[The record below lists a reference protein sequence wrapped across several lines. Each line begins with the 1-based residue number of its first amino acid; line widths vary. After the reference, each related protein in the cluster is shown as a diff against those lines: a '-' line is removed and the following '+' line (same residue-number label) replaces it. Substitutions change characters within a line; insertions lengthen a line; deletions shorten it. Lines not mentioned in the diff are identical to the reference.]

1 MIRYNLQFFA
11 DDTDKTEEP
20 TAKKIEDSR
29 KEGQVAK
36 SKEVSAACSLLALF
50 LTLKYL
56 IGFVGKRL
64 LNLFPTFW
72 QEFGNLVNNELTTVK
87 IWQILL
93 QAIVYMLIT
102 CAPFFVIAF
111 IVAFFSQ
118 RLQIKWMVTTKP
130 LKPKLSKLNPI
141 NGFKRIFSKE
151 SLFNLLV
158 SIVKIALFGAIA
170 YSFLKDNVK
179 VLLTLYDL
187 SIKDCLEILYDMV
200 CELGIKISVVY
211 FVVSMADLVYQRYK
225 HKKDLKMSKQE
236 VKDEY
241 KNQEGDPKVK
251 SQQRQRMQEASRRR
265 MMESIPQADVVI
277 TNPTHFAVA
286 LKYDNTVNQAPVVT
300 AKGAD
305 YLAQKIKDIAKAN
318 DVICYED
325 VPTARMLYYN
335 VKVGDEI
342 PRELFEAVAAALAY
356 VYDVKNI
363 KAV

>member
-1 MIRYNLQFFA
+1 MA
-11 DDTDKTEEP
+11 
-20 TAKKIEDSR
+20 
-29 KEGQVAK
+29 
-36 SKEVSAACSLLALF
+36 
-50 LTLKYL
+50 
-56 IGFVGKRL
+56 
-64 LNLFPTFW
+64 
-72 QEFGNLVNNELTTVK
+72 
-87 IWQILL
+87 
-93 QAIVYMLIT
+93 IT
-102 CAPFFVIAF
+102 CAPFMIVAF
-111 IVAFFSQ
+111 IVAFMTQ
-118 RLQIKWMVTTKP
+118 RVQIKWMVTTKP
-130 LKPKLSKLNPI
+130 LHPKFNKLNPV
-141 NGFKRIFSKE
+141 NGFKRLFSKE
-151 SLFNLLV
+151 ALFNLLV
-158 SIVKIALFGAIA
+158 SIVKILLFGAIA
-170 YSFLKDNVK
+170 YSFVKDNLK

-187 SIKDCLEILYDMV
+187 TIKDCLGLLMDMV
-200 CELGIKISVVY
+200 FNLGIKISAVY
-211 FVVSMADLVYQRYK
+211 IVISVADLFYQRYK
-225 HKKDLKMSKQE
+225 HKKDLRMSKQE

-251 SQQRQRMQEASRRR
+251 SQQRARMQEASRRR

-286 LKYDNTVNQAPVVT
+286 LRYDNTVSQAPVVT

-305 YLAQKIKDIAKAN
+305 YLAQKIKDIAREN